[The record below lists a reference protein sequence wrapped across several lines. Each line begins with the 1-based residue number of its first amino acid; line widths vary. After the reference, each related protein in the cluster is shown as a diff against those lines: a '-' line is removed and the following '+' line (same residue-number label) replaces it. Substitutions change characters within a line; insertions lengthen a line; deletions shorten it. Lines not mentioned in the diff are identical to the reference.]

1 MNEATAHSISMGPI
15 FFPLTLSLS
24 LQGRGN
30 VAATPVPNTPSPL
43 KGEGQKNIWGGGD
56 LKKGR
61 MA

>member
-1 MNEATAHSISMGPI
+1 MNEVAVHSISMGPI

-30 VAATPVPNTPSPL
+30 VAATPVPDTPL
-43 KGEGQKNIWGGGD
+43 TGGGD

-61 MA
+61 AA